1 MKFDT
6 KIKIVLWEGLK
17 PWQALN
23 VTAFLMSGIAGTQ
36 EIIGKPYVDAEGHQ
50 YLPMSQQPIRIHGAS
65 KEQLQELLQKGLFS
79 EGLAVSIY
87 TEELFETFDDEANRA
102 SVAGYQAQELN
113 LVGIGLRGKK
123 NKVDRLTKGLP
134 LHE

>member
-50 YLPMSQQPIRIHGAS
+50 YLPMSQQPIMIHGAS

-102 SVAGYQAQELN
+102 SVAVYQAQELN

>member
-1 MKFDT
+1 MASTQCNRFSHERDCR
-6 KIKIVLWEGLK
+6 
-17 PWQALN
+17 
-23 VTAFLMSGIAGTQ
+23 TQ

-50 YLPMSQQPIRIHGAS
+50 YLPMSQQPIMIHGAS
-65 KEQLQELLQKGLFS
+65 KEQLQELLQKGLFFR
-79 EGLAVSIY
+79 GLAVSIY

>member
-1 MKFDT
+1 MASTQCNRFSHERDCR
-6 KIKIVLWEGLK
+6 GLGDVYK
-17 PWQALN
+17 RQ
-23 VTAFLMSGIAGTQ
+23 Q

-50 YLPMSQQPIRIHGAS
+50 YLPMSQQPIMIHGAS

>member
-1 MKFDT
+1 MHPT
-6 KIKIVLWEGLK
+6 V
-17 PWQALN
+17 
-23 VTAFLMSGIAGTQ
+23 
-36 EIIGKPYVDAEGHQ
+36 Y
-50 YLPMSQQPIRIHGAS
+50 GA
-65 KEQLQELLQKGLFS
+65 KCPETVGELLQKGLFS

>member
-1 MKFDT
+1 M
-6 KIKIVLWEGLK
+6 
-17 PWQALN
+17 
-23 VTAFLMSGIAGTQ
+23 
-36 EIIGKPYVDAEGHQ
+36 
-50 YLPMSQQPIRIHGAS
+50 PMSQQPIMIHGAS